1 MERNIYLQN
10 ADLEEALAEYLKQLE
25 PSMALIKSET
35 IHTQESLGRVLVDPI
50 FAVTSSPNYNAA
62 AMDGIMVKSS
72 STKGASESKPLTLTR
87 GIDYEEINT
96 GFPIREPY
104 DAVIMIEDIVYSK
117 GEIDGSGNLDIT
129 SKQNN
134 RCVIKSAAST
144 WQHVRPVGEDIVA
157 GEMLLPAHH
166 KMRPMDIGAALAAGI
181 PELKVYE
188 KIRVGIMPTGTEIIE
203 VGNPLGKGKIYDSN
217 SWTFQAS
224 CEEMGATGH
233 RVSPVADEYQALKDT
248 IKGLIKDNH
257 MVLINAGSSAGSK
270 DYTAQ
275 LIREMGQVYYHGL
288 SIKPG
293 KPTVLG
299 VIQGK
304 PVVGIPGYPGSA
316 FLVFEEI
323 VAPVIRKLQR
333 VSKQVPI
340 FKEATLS
347 RRVISSL
354 KYREYVRVQLG
365 RVDDRIIATPLNRGA
380 GLTTTLVKADGLLVI
395 PKNSEGL
402 DAGEKVQVAL
412 TKDLTVIDRT
422 LVSIGSQ
429 DMIMDF
435 IGSLMEEG
443 PEGIHLSSAHVGS
456 MGGIMAMKRGEAHIA
471 PVHLLDEE
479 TGGYNQAYLDRFL
492 GEEFALIKGIKREQ
506 GLMVPKG
513 NPKGIKTLNDI
524 VSQNLKYVNRQR
536 GSGTRILADHLM
548 MQNGISP
555 KELSGYDLEM
565 TNHMSVAAAVEAGTA
580 DAGLGAY
587 SAAKAMGLDFVFIAN
602 EEYDFVVKKS
612 NLEHSMVKEFI
623 RVLHSQALQKIL
635 AKLGG
640 YGV

>member
-1 MERNIYLQN
+1 MDRNIYLEN
-10 ADLEEALAEYLKQLE
+10 TDLEEAICEYLKELE
-25 PSMALIKSET
+25 PSMELIESEN
-35 IHTQESLGRVLVDPI
+35 IPTQESLGRVLTNPI
-50 FAVTSSPNYNAA
+50 FALTSSPNYNAA
-62 AMDGIMVKSS
+62 AMDGIMVDSQK
-72 STKGASESKPLTLTR
+72 TRGASESKPLTLTR
-87 GIDYEEINT
+87 GVDFEDINT
-96 GFPIREPY
+96 GFPIQEPY
-104 DAVIMIEDIVYSK
+104 DAVIMIEDIVYTN
-117 GEIDGSGNLDIT
+117 GQ
-129 SKQNN
+129 QNQQSN
-134 RCVIKSAAST
+134 TDEQGRHCIIKSAAST
-144 WQHVRPVGEDIVA
+144 WQHVRPVGEDIVS

-166 KMRPMDIGAALAAGI
+166 RMRPMDIGAALAAGI
-181 PELKVYE
+181 PEVPVYE
-188 KIRVGIMPTGTEIIE
+188 KVRVGIMPTGTEIIE
-203 VGNPLGKGKIYDSN
+203 VGSHLGKGKIYDSN
-217 SWTFQAS
+217 SWTFQAT
-224 CEEMGATGH
+224 CEEMGAIGQ
-233 RVSPVADEYQALKDT
+233 RIPPVADEYETLKDT
-248 IKGLIKDNH
+248 VKKLIKDNH
-257 MVLINAGSSAGSK
+257 IVLINAGSSAGSK

-275 LIREMGQVYYHGL
+275 LIREMGQVFFHGL

-299 VIQGK
+299 LIQGK

-316 FLVFEEI
+316 FLVFEEV
-323 VAPVIRKLQR
+323 VAPIIRKLQR
-333 VSKQVPI
+333 VSDVPPV

-354 KYREYVRVQLG
+354 KYREYIRVQLG
-365 RVDDRIIATPLNRGA
+365 RVGDRIIATPLNRGA

-402 DAGEKVQVAL
+402 EAGDQVQVAL
-412 TKDLTVIDRT
+412 TKDISVIDRT

-443 PEGIHLSSAHVGS
+443 PEGVHLSSAHVGS

-479 TGGYNQAYLDRFL
+479 TGEYNQAYLNRFL

-506 GLMVPKG
+506 GFMVPKG
-513 NPKGIKTLNDI
+513 NPKGIKTLKDI
-524 VSQNLKYVNRQR
+524 VNQNLKYVNRQR
-536 GSGTRILADHLM
+536 GSGTRILTDYLM
-548 MQNGISP
+548 KQSGISS

-587 SAAKAMGLDFVFIAN
+587 SAAKAMGLDFVFVAN
-602 EEYDFVVKKS
+602 EDYDFVVNKD
-612 NLEHSMVKEFI
+612 NLQHFMVKEFI
-623 RVLHSQALQKIL
+623 KVLHGDELKDIL
-635 AKLGG
+635 ARLGG

>member
-1 MERNIYLQN
+1 MDRNIYLEN
-10 ADLEEALAEYLKQLE
+10 TDLEEAVSEYLEQLK
-25 PSMALIKSET
+25 PSMDLINSET
-35 IHTQESLGRVLVDPI
+35 IPTQESLGRVLTNPI

-62 AMDGIMVKSS
+62 AMDGIMVNSRN
-72 STKGASESKPLTLTR
+72 TRGASESKPVTLNR
-87 GIDYEEINT
+87 GTDFEEINT

-104 DAVIMIEDIVYSK
+104 DAVIMIEDVVYPKDSQ
-117 GEIDGSGNLDIT
+117 DGSGSQSQQAI
-129 SKQNN
+129 
-134 RCVIKSAAST
+134 IKAAVST
-144 WQHVRPVGEDIVA
+144 WQHIRPVGEDIVS

-166 KMRPMDIGAALAAGI
+166 RMRPMDIGAALAAGI
-181 PELKVYE
+181 PELVVYE

-203 VGNPLGKGKIYDSN
+203 VGNKLEKGKIYDSN
-217 SWTFQAS
+217 SWTFQAI
-224 CEEMGATGH
+224 CEEMGAVGE
-233 RVSPVADEYQALKDT
+233 RISPVADEYEVLKDT
-248 IKGLIKDNH
+248 INQLVKDNH

-275 LIREMGQVYYHGL
+275 LIREMGQVFFHGL

-299 VIQGK
+299 LIQGK

-333 VSKQVPI
+333 ISNVPPVY
-340 FKEATLS
+340 KEATLS

-365 RVDDRIIATPLNRGA
+365 RVEDRIIATPLNRGA

-402 DAGEKVQVAL
+402 EAGEKVQVAL
-412 TKDLTVIDRT
+412 TKDLSVIDRT

-435 IGSLMEEG
+435 IASLMEEG
-443 PEGIHLSSAHVGS
+443 PEGTHLSSAHVGS

-471 PVHLLDEE
+471 PIHLLDEE
-479 TGGYNQAYLDRFL
+479 TGDYNQAYLDRFL

-513 NPKGIKTLNDI
+513 NPKGIKNIKDI
-524 VSQNLKYVNRQR
+524 VDQNLKYVNRQR
-536 GSGTRILADHLM
+536 GSGTRILTDHLM
-548 MQNGISP
+548 KQAGISS
-555 KELSGYDLEM
+555 KDLSGYDIEM
-565 TNHMSVAAAVEAGTA
+565 TNHMSVAAAVEAATA

-602 EEYDFVVKKS
+602 EDYDFVVKKS
-612 NLEHSMVKEFI
+612 NLDHFMIKEFI
-623 RVLHSQALQKIL
+623 RVLHSDELKGIL
-635 AKLGG
+635 IRLGG
-640 YGV
+640 YGI

>member
-1 MERNIYLQN
+1 MERNIYLEN
-10 ADLEEALAEYLKQLE
+10 TDLEEALGEYLKQIE
-25 PSMALIKSET
+25 PSMDLIKSET
-35 IHTQESLGRVLVDPI
+35 IPTQESLGRVLTTPI

-62 AMDGIMVKSS
+62 AMDGIMVNSRN
-72 STKGASESKPLTLTR
+72 TKGASESKPIILSR
-87 GIDYEEINT
+87 GRDFEEINT
-96 GFPIREPY
+96 GFPIVDPY
-104 DAVIMIEDIVYSK
+104 DAVIMIEDIVYPK
-117 GEIDGSGNLDIT
+117 DDLD
-129 SKQNN
+129 KV
-134 RCVIKSAAST
+134 VIKAAAST

-166 KMRPMDIGAALAAGI
+166 RMRPMDIGAALAAGI
-181 PELKVYE
+181 PELSVYE

-203 VGNPLGKGKIYDSN
+203 VGNPLEKGKIYDSN

-224 CEEMGATGH
+224 CEEMGAVGV
-233 RVSPVADEYQALKDT
+233 RISPVADEYESLKET
-248 IKGLIKDNH
+248 ISHLVRDNH

-275 LIREMGQVYYHGL
+275 LIREMGQVFFHGL

-299 VIQGK
+299 LIQGK
-304 PVVGIPGYPGSA
+304 PLVGIPGYPGSA
-316 FLVFEEI
+316 FLVFEEV

-333 VSKQVPI
+333 VSNVPLVY
-340 FKEATLS
+340 KEAILS

-365 RVDDRIIATPLNRGA
+365 RVEDRIIATPLNRGA

-402 DAGEKVQVAL
+402 EAGENVQVAL
-412 TKDLTVIDRT
+412 TKDLSVIDRT

-435 IGSLMEEG
+435 IGSLIEEG
-443 PEGIHLSSAHVGS
+443 LEGIHLSSAHVGS

-479 TGGYNQAYLDRFL
+479 TGEYNQPYLDRFL

-513 NPKGIKTLNDI
+513 NPKAIKTLEDI
-524 VSQNLKYVNRQR
+524 VEKQLKYVNRQR
-536 GSGTRILADHLM
+536 GSGTRILTDHLM
-548 MQNGISP
+548 KQSGISSQD
-555 KELSGYDLEM
+555 LLGYDLEM

-587 SAAKAMGLDFVFIAN
+587 SAAKAMGLDFIFIAN

-612 NLEHSMVKEFI
+612 NLEHFMVKEFI
-623 RVLHSQALQKIL
+623 GVLKSEELKSVL
-635 AKLGG
+635 VKLGG

>member
-1 MERNIYLQN
+1 MRDNKMERNIYLQN

-25 PSMALIKSET
+25 PSTALIKSET
-35 IHTQESLGRVLVDPI
+35 IPTQESLGRVLVDPI

-62 AMDGIMVKSS
+62 AMDGIMVNSS
-72 STKGASESKPLTLTR
+72 STKGASESKPLRLTL
-87 GIDYEEINT
+87 GLDYQEINT

-104 DAVIMIEDIVYSK
+104 DAVIMIEDIVYPK
-117 GEIDGSGNLDIT
+117 GQENQHCI
-129 SKQNN
+129 
-134 RCVIKSAAST
+134 IKSAAST

-157 GEMLLPAHH
+157 GEMLLPAQHR
-166 KMRPMDIGAALAAGI
+166 MRPMDIGAALAAGI
-181 PELKVYE
+181 PELTVYE
-188 KIRVGIMPTGTEIIE
+188 KIRVGIMPTGTEIID
-203 VGNPLGKGKIYDSN
+203 VGKPLVKGKIYDSN

-224 CEEMGATGH
+224 CQEMGAIGH
-233 RVSPVADEYQALKDT
+233 RVSPVVDEYEALKDT
-248 IKGLIKDNH
+248 IGDLVENNH

-275 LIREMGQVYYHGL
+275 LIKDMGEVYFHGL

-316 FLVFEEI
+316 FLVFEEL

-333 VSKQVPI
+333 VSNVPPVY
-340 FKEATLS
+340 KEATLS

-365 RVDDRIIATPLNRGA
+365 KVEDRIIATPLNRGA
-380 GLTTTLVKADGLLVI
+380 GLTTTLVKADGLLII

-402 DAGEKVQVAL
+402 EAGEQVQVAL
-412 TKDLTVIDRT
+412 TKDLSVIDKT

-471 PVHLLDEE
+471 PVHLLDQESGE
-479 TGGYNQAYLDRFL
+479 YNQAYIDRFL
-492 GEEFALIKGIKREQ
+492 GEEFTFIKGIKREQ

-513 NPKGIKTLNDI
+513 NPNGIKTLNDI
-524 VSQNLKYVNRQR
+524 VSQKLKYVNRQR
-536 GSGTRILADHLM
+536 GSGTRILVDHLM
-548 MQNGISP
+548 VQTGISP

-602 EEYDFVVKKS
+602 EEYDFVVKKN
-612 NLEHSMVKEFI
+612 NLEDFMVKEFI
-623 RVLHSQALQKIL
+623 RVLKSDELKKTL
-635 AKLGG
+635 TKLGG

>member
-1 MERNIYLQN
+1 VYIKGKEDEENIEEKLNPEEQAKDQGGYSRQN
-10 ADLEEALAEYLKQLE
+10 QEVI
-25 PSMALIKSET
+25 IK
-35 IHTQESLGRVLVDPI
+35 
-50 FAVTSSPNYNAA
+50 A
-62 AMDGIMVKSS
+62 
-72 STKGASESKPLTLTR
+72 
-87 GIDYEEINT
+87 
-96 GFPIREPY
+96 
-104 DAVIMIEDIVYSK
+104 
-117 GEIDGSGNLDIT
+117 
-129 SKQNN
+129 
-134 RCVIKSAAST
+134 AAST

-188 KIRVGIMPTGTEIIE
+188 KVRVGIMPTGTEIIE
-203 VGNPLGKGKIYDSN
+203 VGKPLAKGKIYDSN

-224 CEEMGATGH
+224 CQEMGAVGE
-233 RVSPVADEYQALKDT
+233 RVSPVADEYEALKDT
-248 IKGLIKDNH
+248 IKGLVKDNH

-316 FLVFEEI
+316 FLVFEEL

-333 VSKQVPI
+333 VTKTPSI
-340 FKEATLS
+340 FKEAVLS

-402 DAGEKVQVAL
+402 EAGEKVQVAL
-412 TKDLTVIDRT
+412 TKDLSVIDRT

-479 TGGYNQAYLDRFL
+479 TGSYNQAYLDRFL
-492 GEEFALIKGIKREQ
+492 GEEYALIKGIKREQ

-513 NPKGIKTLNDI
+513 NPKMIKTLKDI
-524 VSQNLKYVNRQR
+524 ADKNHKYVNRQR
-536 GSGTRILADHLM
+536 GSGTRILADHLIKEI
-548 MQNGISP
+548 GISP
-555 KELSGYDLEM
+555 KEISGYDLEM

-602 EEYDFVVKKS
+602 EEYDFVVKKTS
-612 NLEHSMVKEFI
+612 LEHFMIKEFI
-623 RVLHSQALQKIL
+623 RVLHSQDLKNIL
-635 AKLGG
+635 IKLGG
-640 YGV
+640 YGL

>member
-1 MERNIYLQN
+1 MERNIYLEN
-10 ADLEEALAEYLKQLE
+10 TDLEEALGEYLKQIE
-25 PSMALIKSET
+25 PSMDLIKSET
-35 IHTQESLGRVLVDPI
+35 IPTQESLGRVLTTPI

-62 AMDGIMVKSS
+62 AMDGIMVNSRN
-72 STKGASESKPLTLTR
+72 TKGASESKPIILSR
-87 GIDYEEINT
+87 GRDFEEINT
-96 GFPIREPY
+96 GFPIVDPY
-104 DAVIMIEDIVYSK
+104 DAVIMIEDIVYPK
-117 GEIDGSGNLDIT
+117 DDLD
-129 SKQNN
+129 KV
-134 RCVIKSAAST
+134 VIKAAAST

-166 KMRPMDIGAALAAGI
+166 RMRPMDIGAALAAGI
-181 PELKVYE
+181 PELSVYE

-203 VGNPLGKGKIYDSN
+203 VGNPLEKGKIYDSN

-224 CEEMGATGH
+224 CEEMGAVGV
-233 RVSPVADEYQALKDT
+233 RISPVADEYESLKET
-248 IKGLIKDNH
+248 ISHLVRDNH

-275 LIREMGQVYYHGL
+275 LIREMGQVFFHGL

-299 VIQGK
+299 LIQGK
-304 PVVGIPGYPGSA
+304 PLVGIPGYPGSA
-316 FLVFEEI
+316 FLVFEEV

-333 VSKQVPI
+333 VSNVPLVY
-340 FKEATLS
+340 KEAILS

-365 RVDDRIIATPLNRGA
+365 RVEDRIIATPLNRGA

-402 DAGEKVQVAL
+402 EAGENVQVAL
-412 TKDLTVIDRT
+412 TKDLSVIDRT

-443 PEGIHLSSAHVGS
+443 PEGIHLSSAHLGS
-456 MGGIMAMKRGEAHIA
+456 LGGIMAMKRGEAHIA

-479 TGGYNQAYLDRFL
+479 TGEYNQPYLDRFL

-513 NPKGIKTLNDI
+513 NPKAIKTLEDI
-524 VSQNLKYVNRQR
+524 VEKQLKYVNRQR
-536 GSGTRILADHLM
+536 GSGTRILTDHLM
-548 MQNGISP
+548 KQSGISSQD
-555 KELSGYDLEM
+555 LLGYDLEM

-587 SAAKAMGLDFVFIAN
+587 SAAKAMGLDFIFIAN

-612 NLEHSMVKEFI
+612 NLEHFMVKEFI
-623 RVLHSQALQKIL
+623 GVLKSEELKSVL
-635 AKLGG
+635 VKLGG